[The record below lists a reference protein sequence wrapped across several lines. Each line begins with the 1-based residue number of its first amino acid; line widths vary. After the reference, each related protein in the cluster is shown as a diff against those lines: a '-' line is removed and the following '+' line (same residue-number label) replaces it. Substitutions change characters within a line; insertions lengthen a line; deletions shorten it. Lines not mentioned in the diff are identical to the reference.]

1 MDRGLVRLV
10 ERQDPAL
17 AALLADDR
25 RTARHSTAAGDRY
38 LVVPAS
44 SEAAS
49 RHDLRDLEYCA
60 ISGIAWHRATSRAH
74 RGAGAHTGSQLLGS
88 SIHGN
93 DVTLREQHEAC
104 PREGLPVTAKGVGIV
119 ISGAGHEHT
128 DLRGRPRAH
137 RPQRPAPTSTPTSG
151 AGHEHM
157 ATGRDPDRQ
166 QAARQGGGSHAGG
179 ARAQRTGG
187 AVCATAGGRSSCC
200 ASHTCELVADATWLE
215 READF
220 EAFLSAPSV
229 AGDAC

>member
-119 ISGAGHEHT
+119 ISGAGHEH
-128 DLRGRPRAH
+128 
-137 RPQRPAPTSTPTSG
+137 
-151 AGHEHM
+151 M

-179 ARAQRTGG
+179 ARGQRTGG